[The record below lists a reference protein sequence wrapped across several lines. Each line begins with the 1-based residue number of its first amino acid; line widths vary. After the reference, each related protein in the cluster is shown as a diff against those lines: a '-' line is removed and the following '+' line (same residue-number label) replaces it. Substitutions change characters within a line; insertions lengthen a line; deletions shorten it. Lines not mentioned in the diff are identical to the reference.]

1 MQAPVETPEN
11 RASVISAT
19 SLPKGRYFSATVTCK
34 TSSMPVPIGPPQ
46 VIIMMSPAFT
56 LAASSRLLIAE
67 MASRSEVNTLAGPT
81 FLYTPSSST
90 TDGSM
95 AVLFITEPSG
105 AMFPEGNVTV
115 LVRPLALARSGVI
128 TMSSGSVPRSSMR
141 LRLTPCRRS
150 ESSHQS
156 RFSPRVCP
164 VAVNTDVSSRP
175 MRRRCNIT
183 SGTPPAA

>member
-56 LAASSRLLIAE
+56 LATSSRLLIAE

-115 LVRPLALARSGVI
+115 RVRPLALARSGVL
-128 TMSSGSVPRSSMR
+128 TSASGSVPLAAPR
-141 LRLTPCRRS
+141 LSLTPCRRWGAS
-150 ESSHQS
+150 
-156 RFSPRVCP
+156 
-164 VAVNTDVSSRP
+164 
-175 MRRRCNIT
+175 
-183 SGTPPAA
+183 TPAGF